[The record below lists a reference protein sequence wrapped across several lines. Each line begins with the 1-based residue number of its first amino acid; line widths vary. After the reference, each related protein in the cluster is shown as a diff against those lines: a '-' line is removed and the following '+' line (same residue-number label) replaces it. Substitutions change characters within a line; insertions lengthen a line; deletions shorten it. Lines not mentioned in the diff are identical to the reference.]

1 MSGVKGPSDK
11 ELKAVEKEKKKE
23 VDEEIQG
30 VSEMDYGGGKNPYTG
45 HGQRRDDDEDGKKEY
60 TAKPISAKDA
70 RRTWVKQL
78 NKAFDKKEKK
88 KEVDE
93 EVKEVSEGE
102 KYSGTFYDPKHDK
115 PERSDQAA
123 ADFKRIMSKHN
134 VKSRDDAEKNA
145 EFKYEI
151 LNKHAK
157 KYGGTYQVDNHF
169 GWSNKLAGKSGP
181 HWHKEESEMSFAERL
196 IEGIKRMK
204 ENKGSGPKET
214 FTDNNMGEDYQLE
227 EQLDQEINEV
237 LSKNS
242 KAGTWIH
249 DFVHS
254 DNPKFAGKSQAK
266 RKEMALAAYYAKQ
279 RNEEVVNE
287 ESKDIKVHSD
297 AGKHIGTITHG
308 KYQSVA
314 YAHPTTKFGGS
325 KEPHPD
331 EDSMML
337 KGPQDNQKGIDFIKA
352 HHKDMTESVNEEYK
366 DVKVHSDDGKH
377 IGTITHG
384 KYQSVAYAHP
394 TTKFGA
400 TKEPAHDEDS
410 MMLKGPHD
418 TQRGID
424 FIKAHHKDMTEAV
437 DPNVKTTDTLKGTKS
452 GGKPNSF
459 KSFKIKLKE
468 EKKEKEKEEKEPD
481 DADDED
487 SAADKAKDAKEAKK
501 CGMTMAQWEKS
512 KEDKKQDK
520 EEMDEERDPPF
531 EGGVPAKK
539 GVVTDKSGAKHTP
552 MSRVKDL
559 ARQAMKKV
567 KTDAGQ

>member
-1 MSGVKGPSDK
+1 MFDNKLKTDAVSEAIKKIMEADKLDEISVQVPTKTGTIVYGGAKGGSAKAYKDQHGIPMSGVKGPSDK

-23 VDEEIQG
+23 VDEEVESLDEIDLG
-30 VSEMDYGGGKNPYTG
+30 TAALVAAAAGAAGPYIG
-45 HGQRRDDDEDGKKEY
+45 SKIANHFIKRDIE
-60 TAKPISAKDA
+60 
-70 RRTWVKQL
+70 
-78 NKAFDKKEKK
+78 KEKK
-88 KEVDE
+88 QKELLKQSKIKKE
-93 EVKEVSEGE
+93 EVELDEWKVESEW
-102 KYSGTFYDPKHDK
+102 KKRDPEDTR
-115 PERSDQAA
+115 PGLERAKALST
-123 ADFKRIMSKHN
+123 
-134 VKSRDDAEKNA
+134 
-145 EFKYEI
+145 
-151 LNKHAK
+151 LGAK
-157 KYGGTYQVDNHF
+157 K
-169 GWSNKLAGKSGP
+169 AKSSIKDKDF
-181 HWHKEESEMSFAERL
+181 KEESEMSFAERL

-279 RNEEVVNE
+279 RNEDVELQEEYKEV
-287 ESKDIKVHSD
+287 KVHSD

-331 EDSMML
+331 EDSMSL

-352 HHKDMTESVNEEYK
+352 HHKDMTE
-366 DVKVHSDDGKH
+366 
-377 IGTITHG
+377 
-384 KYQSVAYAHP
+384 
-394 TTKFGA
+394 
-400 TKEPAHDEDS
+400 
-410 MMLKGPHD
+410 
-418 TQRGID
+418 
-424 FIKAHHKDMTEAV
+424 AV
-437 DPNVKTTDTLKGTKS
+437 DPSVKTTDTLKGTLA

-468 EKKEKEKEEKEPD
+468 EEKEKEEKEGHEDEKEDKKLIKKMVKSDCVKEEKEEKEPD

-501 CGMTMAQWEKS
+501 RGMTMAQWEKS

-539 GVVTDKSGAKHTP
+539 DVVTDKSGAKHTP

-559 ARQAMKKV
+559 ARAAMKKV
-567 KTDAGQ
+567 KTDSGQ